1 MKKFFG
7 ILFTVFCSTLLWA
20 QIKIISPVPGTWANK
35 QMLLIDTEDGADYF
49 YSLNGENPE
58 VAGFAYDGPVLID
71 LTGDITVKVTRGFEE
86 RTEIKE
92 MLYFVKLNRVD
103 KVLIYECSRLS
114 RRQLDFLSIIEQL
127 TELGVSLFILQNGL
141 ETLLPDGKPNPIAN
155 LCFGIIA
162 EFNNLEKN
170 LIRSRMSSGYEHYRT
185 SGGKVGRKEG
195 YRKSEED
202 YRRNY
207 EREIA
212 LLKKGNTLKDVQS
225 ITGTSINTLRKLRE
239 KYVWLT

>member
-1 MKKFFG
+1 M
-7 ILFTVFCSTLLWA
+7 
-20 QIKIISPVPGTWANK
+20 
-35 QMLLIDTEDGADYF
+35 
-49 YSLNGENPE
+49 
-58 VAGFAYDGPVLID
+58 
-71 LTGDITVKVTRGFEE
+71 EE
-86 RTEIKE
+86 RTKVVIYARVSTSAQDYTRQITELRKYAKKQNFEIVKEFSEKISGGKKVEERTAIKE
-92 MLYFVKLNRVD
+92 MLDFVKFNKVD
-103 KVLIYECSRLS
+103 KVFIYECSRLS

-127 TELGVSLFILQNGL
+127 TEQGVSLFILQNGL

-162 EFNNLEKN
+162 EFNTLEKN
-170 LIRSRMSSGYEHYRT
+170 LIRARMSSGYEHHRA
-185 SGGKVGRKEG
+185 SGGRVGRKEG
-195 YRKSEED
+195 YRKSEEE

-212 LLKKGNTLKDVQS
+212 LLQKGNTLKDVKS

>member
-1 MKKFFG
+1 M
-7 ILFTVFCSTLLWA
+7 
-20 QIKIISPVPGTWANK
+20 
-35 QMLLIDTEDGADYF
+35 
-49 YSLNGENPE
+49 
-58 VAGFAYDGPVLID
+58 
-71 LTGDITVKVTRGFEE
+71 EE
-86 RTEIKE
+86 RTKVVIYARVSTSAQDYTRQITELRKHAKKQNYEIVKEFSEKISGGKKVEERTAIKE
-92 MLYFVKLNRVD
+92 MLDFVRFNKVD
-103 KVLIYECSRLS
+103 KVLIFECSRLS

-170 LIRSRMSSGYEHYRT
+170 LIRARMASGYEHHRA
-185 SGGKVGRKEG
+185 SGGRVGRKEG
-195 YRKSEED
+195 FRKSEEE

-207 EREIA
+207 EREIS
-212 LLKKGNTLKDVQS
+212 LLAKGNTLQDVKS

-239 KYVWLT
+239 KFVWLT

>member
-1 MKKFFG
+1 M
-7 ILFTVFCSTLLWA
+7 IEY
-20 QIKIISPVPGTWANK
+20 
-35 QMLLIDTEDGADYF
+35 M
-49 YSLNGENPE
+49 
-58 VAGFAYDGPVLID
+58 
-71 LTGDITVKVTRGFEE
+71 EE
-86 RTEIKE
+86 RTKVVIYARVSTSAQDYTRQITELRKYAKKQNYEIVKEFSEKISGGKKVEERAAIKE
-92 MLYFVKLNRVD
+92 MLDFIKTHKVN

-127 TELGVSLFILQNGL
+127 TEAGVSLYILQNGL

-170 LIRSRMSSGYEHYRT
+170 LIRARMASGYEHHRA
-185 SGGKVGRKEG
+185 SGGRVGRKEG
-195 YRKSEED
+195 YRKSEEE
-202 YRRNY
+202 YRMTY
-207 EREIA
+207 EREIS
-212 LLKKGNTLKDVQS
+212 LLAKGNTLKDVRA

>member
-1 MKKFFG
+1 MEDRTRIVIYARVSTSAQDYTRQITELRKYAKKQNYEIVKEF
-7 ILFTVFCSTLLWA
+7 SE
-20 QIKIISPVPGTWANK
+20 KISGGK
-35 QMLLIDTEDGADYF
+35 
-49 YSLNGENPE
+49 
-58 VAGFAYDGPVLID
+58 
-71 LTGDITVKVTRGFEE
+71 KVEE
-86 RTEIKE
+86 RAAIKE
-92 MLYFVKLNRVD
+92 MLDFIKTNKVD

-127 TELGVSLFILQNGL
+127 TEAGVSLYILQNGL

-170 LIRSRMSSGYEHYRT
+170 LIRARMASGYEHHRA

-195 YRKSEED
+195 FRKSEED
-202 YRRNY
+202 YRMNY
-207 EREIA
+207 EREIS
-212 LLKKGNTLKDVQS
+212 LLAKGNTLKDVRA

-239 KYVWLT
+239 KFVWLT

>member
-1 MKKFFG
+1 M
-7 ILFTVFCSTLLWA
+7 IEY
-20 QIKIISPVPGTWANK
+20 
-35 QMLLIDTEDGADYF
+35 M
-49 YSLNGENPE
+49 
-58 VAGFAYDGPVLID
+58 
-71 LTGDITVKVTRGFEE
+71 EE
-86 RTEIKE
+86 RTKVVIYARVSTSAQDYTRQITELRKYAKKQNFEIVKEFSEKISGGKKVEERTAIKE
-92 MLYFVKLNRVD
+92 MLDFVKFNKVD

-127 TELGVSLFILQNGL
+127 TEQGVSLFILQNGL

-162 EFNNLEKN
+162 EFNTLEKN
-170 LIRSRMSSGYEHYRT
+170 LIRARMSSGYEHHRA

-195 YRKSEED
+195 YRKSEEE

-212 LLKKGNTLKDVQS
+212 LLQKGNTLKDVKS

>member
-1 MKKFFG
+1 M
-7 ILFTVFCSTLLWA
+7 IEY
-20 QIKIISPVPGTWANK
+20 
-35 QMLLIDTEDGADYF
+35 M
-49 YSLNGENPE
+49 
-58 VAGFAYDGPVLID
+58 
-71 LTGDITVKVTRGFEE
+71 EE
-86 RTEIKE
+86 RTKVVIYARVSTSTQDYTRQITELRNYAWKQNYEIVKEFSEKISGGKKVEERTAIKE
-92 MLYFVKLNRVD
+92 MLDFVKFNRVD

-212 LLKKGNTLKDVQS
+212 LLKKGNTLKDVKS

>member
-1 MKKFFG
+1 MEDRTKVVLYARVSTSAQDYTRQITELRRYAKKQNFEIVKEF
-7 ILFTVFCSTLLWA
+7 SE
-20 QIKIISPVPGTWANK
+20 KISGGK
-35 QMLLIDTEDGADYF
+35 
-49 YSLNGENPE
+49 
-58 VAGFAYDGPVLID
+58 
-71 LTGDITVKVTRGFEE
+71 KVEE
-86 RTEIKE
+86 RAAIKE
-92 MLYFVKLNRVD
+92 MLDFIKTNKVD

-127 TELGVSLFILQNGL
+127 TEAGVSLYILQNGL

-170 LIRSRMSSGYEHYRT
+170 LIRARMASGYEHHRA
-185 SGGKVGRKEG
+185 SGGRVGRKEG
-195 YRKSEED
+195 YRKSEEE
-202 YRRNY
+202 YRMTY
-207 EREIA
+207 EREIS
-212 LLKKGNTLKDVQS
+212 LLAKGNTLKDVRA